1 MSVKYSLKTKT
12 LAVLISAALIISSA
26 ALGFSALAAGVVN
39 TGDGNGKTSLT
50 FSPQGGGLINY
61 TIGTRTSWAQ
71 SKYIN
76 SAVPIGTEVILTA
89 EKRYENQ
96 TFLYWYNAY
105 TDRVVSYEPT
115 IKFKLVTKTQIN
127 AVFITPLDGYHYVSY
142 LNYAGSILKSGDFK
156 LGSVVTPPQEM
167 SLPGF
172 TFVSWDHSISDVT
185 INTDIIVV
193 RPLYTLNQTDYT
205 VSFTN
210 TENVEG
216 AGTYNNYD
224 TVSIKADEKNSSG
237 ETFSCW
243 KNSEGAV
250 VSYERNYSF
259 RINYNDTFTAV
270 YGEDVTPEPVT
281 RMSNV
286 VTDAAHRKITF
297 FAERSIPEG
306 YTLLQH
312 GILMSSSLS
321 SPLILSAVTMG
332 ESAAVKRGT
341 GVSNESCGTYALSKE
356 KAVSGTIYY
365 ARSYAVCED
374 PTGTQYV
381 FYGNTVTASV

>member
-1 MSVKYSLKTKT
+1 M
-12 LAVLISAALIISSA
+12 
-26 ALGFSALAAGVVN
+26 
-39 TGDGNGKTSLT
+39 
-50 FSPQGGGLINY
+50 
-61 TIGTRTSWAQ
+61 Q

-224 TVSIKADEKNSSG
+224 TVSIKADEKNFLG
-237 ETFSCW
+237 
-243 KNSEGAV
+243 
-250 VSYERNYSF
+250 RN
-259 RINYNDTFTAV
+259 
-270 YGEDVTPEPVT
+270 
-281 RMSNV
+281 
-286 VTDAAHRKITF
+286 
-297 FAERSIPEG
+297 
-306 YTLLQH
+306 
-312 GILMSSSLS
+312 
-321 SPLILSAVTMG
+321 
-332 ESAAVKRGT
+332 
-341 GVSNESCGTYALSKE
+341 
-356 KAVSGTIYY
+356 
-365 ARSYAVCED
+365 
-374 PTGTQYV
+374 V
-381 FYGNTVTASV
+381 FMLEEQRRRRCQL